1 MEDAT
6 FPKSSV
12 DMIIVDGK
20 AGKQNLVFILGERS
34 LKA

>member
-6 FPKSSV
+6 FPESSV
-12 DMIIVDGK
+12 DRIIIDRK